1 MQEFGFIG
9 QITVQCF
16 LCEDGA
22 VKYIEINPRFG
33 GGAPMSVMSG
43 ADSCERLYRLLLGET
58 LEYFDGYKEATF
70 SRFDGSIEVKE

>member
-1 MQEFGFIG
+1 M
-9 QITVQCF
+9 QCF